1 MILVHGG
8 DILDSILNSIKNQL
22 NINVEETGFDDE
34 LILNINS
41 VFSTLYQIGVGPDNG
56 YSISDS
62 SSLWTDYLTNEVA
75 LEMVK
80 SYMYLKVKSMFDP
93 PANSSYLS
101 AMNEMIKEYEWRM
114 SVFGHANLKE
124 GESNG

>member
-8 DILDSILNSIKNQL
+8 DILDSILNSVKNQL
-22 NINVEETGFDDE
+22 NINVEEIGFDCE

-41 VFSTLYQIGVGPDNG
+41 VFSTLYQLGVGPDNG

-101 AMNEMIKEYEWRM
+101 AMNEMIREYEWRM
-114 SVFGHANLKE
+114 SVFGHANL
-124 GESNG
+124 GEDKTDD

>member
-41 VFSTLYQIGVGPDNG
+41 VFSTLYQIGVGPANG

-80 SYMYLKVKSMFDP
+80 SYMYLKVKIMFDP
-93 PANSSYLS
+93 PTNSSYLS

-114 SVFGHANLKE
+114 NVFGNANLKDD
-124 GESNG
+124 

>member
-1 MILVHGG
+1 MEVIF
-8 DILDSILNSIKNQL
+8 LDSILNSIKNQL

-41 VFSTLYQIGVGPDNG
+41 VFSTLYQIGVGPANG

-62 SSLWTDYLTNEVA
+62 SSLWTDYLANEVA

-80 SYMYLKVKSMFDP
+80 SYMYLKVKIMFDP
-93 PANSSYLS
+93 PTNSSYLS

-114 SVFGHANLKE
+114 NVFGNANLKDDE
-124 GESNG
+124 NEETP